1 VLSSSLRLSLV
12 GWSKALSN
20 EVAAHGV
27 TVNCLIPG
35 RIATDRVTHGDVARA
50 KRAGVSAAEMTA
62 RMIAEAPMGRDGTV
76 EEMANV
82 AVLLSS
88 QQAGYITG
96 SAIKVDGG
104 RIPVTL

>member
-1 VLSSSLRLSLV
+1 M
-12 GWSKALSN
+12 N
-20 EVAAHGV
+20 
-27 TVNCLIPG
+27 
-35 RIATDRVTHGDVARA
+35 
-50 KRAGVSAAEMTA
+50 A

-96 SAIKVDGG
+96 SAIKITFPAIKAKPALV
-104 RIPVTL
+104 R